1 MDWFLFLEETLM
13 SVSGARSNTM
23 ESIVDRLQ
31 LLVVDFRMIDVELY
45 DEQRGSEG
53 DAQTALLSKIQQ

>member
-1 MDWFLFLEETLM
+1 M